1 MEFSIFVQKRLRDCV
16 QKGSGKRALFLS
28 ALLKGSC
35 AVFEPARSI
44 TGLWAVL
51 KGSCAVFEPARSIT
65 GYSSAH
71 EYGVLG
77 LCDGRAMVLLKQQ
90 WSQVAVVALLHS
102 AHSVTG
108 SDRTI

>member
-1 MEFSIFVQKRLRDCV
+1 MQFLNRRAVLR
-16 QKGSGKRALFLS
+16 A
-28 ALLKGSC
+28 
-35 AVFEPARSI
+35 
-44 TGLWAVL
+44 WAVL

-71 EYGVLG
+71 EYDVLG
-77 LCDGRAMVLLKQQ
+77 LCDGRAMVLLKQQQ